1 MALRIFDTDPDA
13 KPKPRTNFADD
24 YAARFYMGRQVDNQ
38 PESLSEWRVMTGDPG
53 TAQAIAQ
60 LFGGAPVETDSSAD
74 KFIEILTTSSS
85 VQIVLDGPKSIT
97 SDMKLWNR
105 GKLVHHC
112 DGVDFLSHSDEN
124 KVGKPC
130 GCPTLFAERKQAA
143 RDYMGPSPSINVKFR
158 LAEDLDL
165 GLCHFQTTSWT
176 LVEVLHE
183 IENDLRNVGGEALA
197 ELRIELVEYTL
208 KKGPR
213 KGQNVSYLKPVVKVL
228 KPWQDAIA
236 D

>member
-13 KPKPRTNFADD
+13 KPKQRVSYNDD

-38 PESLSEWRVMTGDPG
+38 PEALSEWRVMVADPAVG
-53 TAQAIAQ
+53 QAIAQ

-74 KFIEILTTSSS
+74 KFIEILTTSAK
-85 VQIVLDGPKSIT
+85 VPVILDGPTAIT

-112 DGVDFLSHSDEN
+112 DGVEFLSPDD
-124 KVGKPC
+124 KAGRPC
-130 GCPTLFAERKQAA
+130 GCPTMFAARKQAA
-143 RDYMGPSPSINVKFR
+143 RDYLGPAPAINVKFR
-158 LAEDLDL
+158 LADDPDL

-176 LVEVLHE
+176 LAEVLHE
-183 IENDLRNVGGEALA
+183 HDDALHRIGGEAYA
-197 ELRIELVEYTL
+197 ELSIELVEYTT
-208 KKGPR
+208 KKGR
-213 KGQNVSYLKPVVKVL
+213 HVEYLKPVIKVVKA
-228 KPWQDAIA
+228 WQDAIA